1 MIGNHL
7 IIGVCI
13 PNATN
18 PVGGLLRSTQH
29 PLPSGF
35 GSSSTAQEVTGV
47 DFEDPNFGAD
57 ISPVSETTDPTARGV
72 RPSAVDADAAQKLTR
87 LSETVTSAR
96 IGD

>member
-1 MIGNHL
+1 VIGNHL

-35 GSSSTAQEVTGV
+35 GSRSTAQEVTGV
-47 DFEDPNFGAD
+47 DFEGPNFGAD
-57 ISPVSETTDPTARGV
+57 ISETTDPTARGV

-87 LSETVTSAR
+87 LSETLTGAR

>member
-1 MIGNHL
+1 VIGNHL

-35 GSSSTAQEVTGV
+35 GSSSTAQGVTDV

-72 RPSAVDADAAQKLTR
+72 RLWAVDADAAKKLWR
-87 LSETVTSAR
+87 LSETLTVAR

>member
-1 MIGNHL
+1 VIGNHL

-18 PVGGLLRSTQH
+18 
-29 PLPSGF
+29 
-35 GSSSTAQEVTGV
+35 
-47 DFEDPNFGAD
+47 PNFGAD

-72 RPSAVDADAAQKLTR
+72 RPSALDADAAQKR
-87 LSETVTSAR
+87 LSEALAGAR